1 MDGGGAQ
8 VWLVVGFGGDVWNG
22 GDEMGFE
29 GGFEGG
35 EGRREEGGGGGGE
48 GVGGLAMD
56 ERDGDRDENSSC
68 NTVHEL
74 KTKGGKSW
82 GLGIGMIN
90 GSEEN
95 RILEGTAFWG
105 WR

>member
-1 MDGGGAQ
+1 MGVGGGGS
-8 VWLVVGFGGDVWNG
+8 LGEGFGMEGRRG
-22 GDEMGFE
+22 GGE
-29 GGFEGG
+29 